1 MIWNPSSVWLECD
14 SDVRALYQHWLFFL
28 VQDQDGAH
36 GLSSI
41 QLCVPY
47 KTSLGLFWQRWH
59 LRTRG
64 LKVPDSTV
72 KDFYKLPVFYSLCKV
87 FKVIYLHH
95 SIYTPGNLRGH
106 STSKIE
112 QSGVRFPSR
121 GQLAT
126 CPIWLDSPHFIVLVF
141 FFFFLYCDLLHF
153 WSLEKK
159 CVVISHKRNI
169 SCYITKHTI
178 LIIRIDG

>member
-1 MIWNPSSVWLECD
+1 MIWNPSPVWLECD
-14 SDVRALYQHWLFFL
+14 RDERALYQQWLFFL
-28 VQDQDGAH
+28 VQDQDEAH

-112 QSGVRFPSR
+112 QSGVPIPKPRTVGNLSD
-121 GQLAT
+121 LARQST
-126 CPIWLDSPHFIVLVF
+126 FYSSCF
-141 FFFFLYCDLLHF
+141 FFVLWFITFLITRKKNVL
-153 WSLEKK
+153 WSPIREISA
-159 CVVISHKRNI
+159 VI
-169 SCYITKHTI
+169 
-178 LIIRIDG
+178 